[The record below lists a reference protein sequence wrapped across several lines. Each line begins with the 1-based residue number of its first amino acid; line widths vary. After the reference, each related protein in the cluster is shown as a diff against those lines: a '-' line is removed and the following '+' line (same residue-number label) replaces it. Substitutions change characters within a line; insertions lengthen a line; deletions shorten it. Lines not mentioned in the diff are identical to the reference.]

1 MEKISAEGIP
11 EAMLQALRGRA
22 KESEREGHFLY
33 DEKAVRVVE
42 ALDYDFSEMDRY
54 AVMGRGAIAKT
65 VLLDGLV
72 RDYIEK
78 VPDAVIVDVAC
89 GIDTRFYRVDN
100 GQIRWYNMDLPET
113 IEARNRLLGSH
124 ERVRDI
130 QKSVLDES
138 WAEEVEAGPALFLVE
153 GFTMYSNK
161 QDVQKIF
168 KIIRTHFKQ
177 ADVLMEIMSPKVVRK
192 ASDAAGRKKYTW
204 GVKNGKTLQ
213 SYTTGFRAEKDV
225 SLFEQLKKM
234 YPGYRFFQFIPG
246 FRNMSNKI
254 AVMHLEGGEKASV
267 KKRDEEI
274 EN

>member
-22 KESEREGHFLY
+22 KESKREGHFLY
-33 DEKAVRVVE
+33 DEKAVQVVE
-42 ALDYDFSEMDRY
+42 ALDYDFTEMDRY
-54 AVMGRGAIAKT
+54 AVMGRGVIAKT

-72 RDYIEK
+72 KDYIEK
-78 VPDAVIVDVAC
+78 NPDAVIVNVAC

-100 GQIRWYNMDLPET
+100 GRTRWYNMDLPET

-138 WAEEVEAGPALFLVE
+138 WAEEIEAAGPVLFLVE
-153 GFTMYSNK
+153 GFAMYSNK

-168 KIIRTHFKQ
+168 KIIRTHFNQ
-177 ADVLMEIMSPKVVRK
+177 ADVLMEIMSPKVVKK
-192 ASDAAGRKKYTW
+192 AVDAAGKRKYTW
-204 GVKNGKTLQ
+204 GVKNGKVLQ

-225 SLFEQLKKM
+225 SLFEELKKM
-234 YPGYRFFQFIPG
+234 YSGYKFLQFVPG

-254 AVMHLEGGEKASV
+254 AVMHLETGGGK
-267 KKRDEEI
+267 
-274 EN
+274 